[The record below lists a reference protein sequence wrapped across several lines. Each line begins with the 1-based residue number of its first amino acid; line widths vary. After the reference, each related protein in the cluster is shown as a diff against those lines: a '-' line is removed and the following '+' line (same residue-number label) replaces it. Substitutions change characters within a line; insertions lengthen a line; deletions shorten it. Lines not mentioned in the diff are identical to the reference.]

1 MFPFRLARHPASAE
15 HLRSPPDNPWSG
27 MEFKQSLSRR
37 IIIVFA
43 LMSAFVAGVFA
54 IGIVATVHV
63 VERRLTTM
71 SLGGNLHRLLLVDNA
86 DDWRHRPEKDE
97 LFYIDG
103 GDGDLSMPD
112 ELKTLPIGF
121 QELTLGPRTYFA
133 MVAQVDGRQYVLLR
147 DQEGMEQRA
156 HVLFI
161 VVGAGFLLS
170 IALAIMLGGLLARR
184 VMAPVIRLARQVRH
198 RDKMLGL
205 APPLSPDY
213 AADEV
218 GELAR
223 SFDET
228 LSKLRAA
235 LNREQMFTSDV
246 SHELRTPLMILASS
260 CDLLIASELDERSRR
275 QVTRIARAT
284 DGMSQLVETFLLLA
298 RDRES
303 AGRGSSSAT
312 LRKTADELVDFWAR
326 QIEAKGLQ
334 FVYVPNNDSPVLYN
348 QAFLHSVMGNL
359 LRNAWHYT
367 DDGFVSLTLT
377 PTGFF
382 VEDSGIGIPEEKRN
396 AMFQPFV
403 RGDEQRGEGLGLGLS
418 LVQRI
423 CVNQGW
429 SVSLT
434 SREPHGCR
442 FTVELATAAER

>member
-1 MFPFRLARHPASAE
+1 
-15 HLRSPPDNPWSG
+15 

-37 IIIVFA
+37 IVIVFA

-54 IGIVATVHV
+54 VGIVATVHL
-63 VERRLTTM
+63 VERKLTTM
-71 SLGGNLHRLLLVDNA
+71 SLSGNMHRLLLVDNA

-112 ELKTLPIGF
+112 ELKTLPVGF
-121 QELTLGPRTYFA
+121 QELTLGPRTYYA

-170 IALAIMLGGLLARR
+170 IAMAILLGGLLARR
-184 VMAPVIRLARQVRH
+184 VMAPVVRLARQVRH

-213 AADEV
+213 TDDEV

-260 CDLLIASELDERSRR
+260 CDLLLGSELDERSQR

-298 RDRES
+298 RDREAAS
-303 AGRGSSSAT
+303 HGNPTAT
-312 LRKTADELVDFWAR
+312 LRRTADELVEIWGR
-326 QIEAKGLQ
+326 QIEAKGLE
-334 FVYVPNNDSPVLYN
+334 FIYVVDNHSSEVYN

-367 DDGFVSLTLT
+367 DTGFVRLTLT
-377 PTGFF
+377 QTGFH

-429 SVSLT
+429 SVSLS
-434 SREPHGCR
+434 SREPHGCL
-442 FTVELATAAER
+442 FSVKLGDA